1 MLETHLRQASTL
13 LLESAIRIAPPD
25 MQDWG
30 RAMMGELNYVEG
42 PWAALMWALGGAGVL
57 AKHALAALFIPGRRG
72 QSVVPDGIF
81 AKRISL
87 RRVALAGSAAC
98 VLGALLFLAAPP
110 FRQAVRVSLGAWRE
124 AVRPARLRSQPAL
137 LALAKQ
143 AEAHHDP
150 EGLAFVAV
158 RLHDDC
164 ESARLA
170 DEAVQLDATITWIYA
185 AIAVRHPLIPTGEWV
200 PKLEHWAPENAFVH
214 LIKAQSIRMA
224 TFHRICNAS
233 WKRRATEVQSDPAWQ
248 AAMAA
253 AFAAPKFDDY
263 VDRLA
268 NLDRNVEVRYRFDDP
283 YEVLFGAQQAV
294 MFAGVNG
301 RFSSSDADDSQSFA
315 KSLIEEGQRLENRGN
330 RKGAAGKY
338 WAVARFGQLLDS
350 QGHFFD
356 HEEGATLQA
365 MAYRRLGA
373 LWEEQGDH
381 NEAALFAYLTEKFDR
396 PLTMPNRSQAEWA
409 WGHDIS
415 MRNGAVF
422 QIAGLTMLVFF
433 GLFILAVLVLMVV
446 GWPRAKLGTPRVKV
460 GATALA
466 FTSAIGVLLSSA
478 TVYLTYRPY
487 WYILQHAIQTGDNG
501 QTRDLLTFLLAIKSL
516 AIIEAGVSSDL
527 HIYFWAGVTLL
538 GVSGLVLIF
547 LRHLLGRPHA
557 HAP

>member
-1 MLETHLRQASTL
+1 MLEVHLRQAATV

-25 MQDWG
+25 TRDWG
-30 RAMMGELNYVEG
+30 RAMRGELDYVEG
-42 PWAALMWALGGAGVL
+42 SWAALMWALGGAGVL

-72 QSVVPDGIF
+72 QSVLPDGIF

-87 RRVALAGSAAC
+87 RRVALAGSGAC

-124 AVRPARLRSQPAL
+124 AVRPARLRNQPAL
-137 LALAKQ
+137 VALAKQ

-150 EGLAFVAV
+150 EGLAFAAV
-158 RLHDDC
+158 RLHDDR

-170 DEAVQLDATITWIYA
+170 DEAVQLDATIIWIYA
-185 AIAVRHPLIPTGEWV
+185 VMAVRHPLMSGGEWV

-214 LIKAQSIRMA
+214 LINAQSIREA
-224 TFHRICNAS
+224 ILHQLSKVS
-233 WKRRATEVQSDPAWQ
+233 WEERAKEVQSDPAWQ

-263 VDRLA
+263 VGRLA
-268 NLDRNVEVRYRFDDP
+268 NLDRNVEMRYRFDDP
-283 YEVLFGAQQAV
+283 YEVLFGAEQAV
-294 MFAGVNG
+294 MIAGVNG
-301 RFSSSDADDSQSFA
+301 RFSSSAADDSQSFA
-315 KSLIEEGQRLENRGN
+315 KSLIEEGQKLENRGN

-338 WAVARFGQLLDS
+338 WAVARFGQSLDS
-350 QGHFFD
+350 QGHGFD
-356 HEEGATLQA
+356 HQEGATLQA
-365 MAYRRLGA
+365 MAYRQLGA

-381 NEAALFAYLTEKFDR
+381 NEAALFAYLAEKFDR
-396 PLTMPNRSQAEWA
+396 PLATATRNQAEWA

-422 QIAGLTMLVFF
+422 QIAGFAILVFF
-433 GLFILAVLVLMVV
+433 GLFIFAVVMLLVAGRLGAKV
-446 GWPRAKLGTPRVKV
+446 GTQRIKV
-460 GATALA
+460 GATAVALS
-466 FTSAIGVLLSSA
+466 SAIGVLLSSA

-487 WYILQHAIQTGDNG
+487 WYILQHAIQTGDSG

-538 GVSGLVLIF
+538 GVIGLALIL
-547 LRHLLGRPHA
+547 LRHFLGRPRA